1 MSTEKANG
9 TKVPDYITQ
18 MWVEEDRAIARGIAA
33 MEKDQE
39 AGIFPKFHRHTFP
52 LFGKIMIFGTGGEM
66 SDENR
71 EKLFNKP
78 EGYNLI
84 EE

>member
-1 MSTEKANG
+1 MGTEKANG
-9 TKVPDYITQ
+9 TKIPDWIAQ

-39 AGIFPKFHRHTFP
+39 AGLFPKFSKHTSP
-52 LFGKIMIFGTGGEM
+52 LLGKMMMFGTGGEM
-66 SDENR
+66 KDENR
-71 EKLFNKP
+71 EKLFNNP